1 MPSGKQC
8 RKVSARPGVRASRAR
23 RRRLL
28 RWAAAGVMILALLNA
43 GVATLLSG
51 PFTLQSRGP
60 RALLVDQ
67 LSETFANPAFIAN
80 ATSVLEQ
87 AGFTVDYYSGQQVSI
102 DLYRQVFPLGYDI
115 IILRAHV
122 ARFKESDGSLSD
134 EVTLFTNEPF
144 LEQGHVAERLSGLV
158 AQSRYMGDETQMNLF
173 SVTDRFIL
181 SLKGEFGGATV
192 VIMGCSGLRSEAMAQ
207 AFVRKGARA
216 VAGWDGEISA
226 AYADSATESFLRRL
240 ITAGTP
246 IAQAAQETMSELGPD
261 PVYGGRLVSFPGGG
275 L

>member
-1 MPSGKQC
+1 
-8 RKVSARPGVRASRAR
+8 
-23 RRRLL
+23 
-28 RWAAAGVMILALLNA
+28 MILALLNA

-51 PFTLQSRGP
+51 PSTSQSRGA
-60 RALLVDQ
+60 RAVLVDQ

-87 AGFTVDYYSGQQVSI
+87 GRFTVDYYPAQQVSV
-102 DLYRQVFPLGYDI
+102 DLYREVLSRGYDV

-122 ARFKESDGSLSD
+122 ARFKEADGRLSD
-134 EVTLFTNEPF
+134 EVTIFTNEPF
-144 LEQGHVAERLSGLV
+144 LEKGRVAERASGLV
-158 AQSRYMGDETQMNLF
+158 VQSRYVGDETPKNLF
-173 SVTDRFIL
+173 SVTDKFIL
-181 SLKGEFGGATV
+181 SLKGELGGATV
-192 VIMGCSGLRSEAMAQ
+192 IIMGCSGLRSQAMAQ

-240 ITAGTP
+240 VTAGAP
-246 IAQAAQETMSELGPD
+246 IAQAAQETMAELGPD
-261 PVYGGRLVSFPGGG
+261 PAYGGRLVSFPTGG